1 MNNLI
6 KNNITMKRIIL
17 YLLALL
23 GFSFAGCEPKE
34 EVILPMPEYG
44 VPYATFH
51 SVDDVPAEDADNTL
65 KE

>member
-1 MNNLI
+1 MR
-6 KNNITMKRIIL
+6 RIIL
-17 YLLALL
+17 FLLALL

-34 EVILPMPEYG
+34 EEILPMPEYG